1 MQDFG
6 QANNKEKRV
15 AGVSRTD
22 FGLSVLMADHD
33 SIRKLAEALVNELK
47 ESGKAVATA
56 ESCTG
61 GWVAKA
67 ITDIA
72 GSSAVFGYGIVTY
85 SNGAKES
92 IVGVQNRTLDEYG
105 SVSAEVVKE
114 MAKGALG
121 LSGADIAVAVSG
133 VAGPDGG
140 TAAKPVGAVWF
151 AWAVRDGANAVVDTR
166 LEQFSGDR
174 ELVREA
180 SVAYALQGLR
190 ERIAT

>member
-1 MQDFG
+1 
-6 QANNKEKRV
+6 
-15 AGVSRTD
+15 
-22 FGLSVLMADHD
+22 MADHD
-33 SIRKLAEALVNELK
+33 SIQKLAKALVDELI

-72 GSSAVFGYGIVTY
+72 GSSAVFGYGIVSY

-92 IVGVQNRTLDEYG
+92 IIGVQNKTLDEYG
-105 SVSAEVVKE
+105 AVSAEVVEE
-114 MAKGALG
+114 MAKGTLG

-140 TAAKPVGAVWF
+140 TEEKPVGAVWF
-151 AWAVRDGANAVVDTR
+151 AWAVRDGAKALVDTR

-190 ERIAT
+190 ERIAP